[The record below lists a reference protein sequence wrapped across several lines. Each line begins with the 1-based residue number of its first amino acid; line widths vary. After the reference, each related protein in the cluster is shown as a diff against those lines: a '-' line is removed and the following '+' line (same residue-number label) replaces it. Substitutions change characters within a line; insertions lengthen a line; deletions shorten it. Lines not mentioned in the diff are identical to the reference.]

1 MPNHPIPTTLRGQ
14 PWSEILWAD
23 VLQYTDLIDQHTSLP
38 HHGQIVDI
46 GGNIGC
52 AAILFHLHYQARV
65 YSVEAIAETH
75 ASLQKNCSS
84 YPEIT
89 PIHTAVGEK
98 NGVMQLYRYPL
109 APGLGGLDSS
119 RIHIVGVL
127 GQQAVQNLKWSTF
140 KDILLFPLRL
150 LGFLLWMCFSMLIV
164 AFRYKQEVPL
174 QTLSTMIA
182 TNIPEGTIDLLKID
196 IEGHELSALRGLQKE
211 DWDRIQNVIMEVHP
225 QHHAEVIE
233 LLEHHQL
240 VIQSVEQG
248 VISVGNA
255 PKIVLATRA

>member
-1 MPNHPIPTTLRGQ
+1 
-14 PWSEILWAD
+14 
-23 VLQYTDLIDQHTSLP
+23 
-38 HHGQIVDI
+38 
-46 GGNIGC
+46 
-52 AAILFHLHYQARV
+52 
-65 YSVEAIAETH
+65 
-75 ASLQKNCSS
+75 
-84 YPEIT
+84 
-89 PIHTAVGEK
+89 
-98 NGVMQLYRYPL
+98 
-109 APGLGGLDSS
+109 
-119 RIHIVGVL
+119 
-127 GQQAVQNLKWSTF
+127 
-140 KDILLFPLRL
+140 
-150 LGFLLWMCFSMLIV
+150 MLIV